1 MLHKMAFIAAVL
13 EKLNLLR
20 HIMLISDWWLIKLA
34 WEFHLIKVNIFFS
47 FFKIFLYFKIKTNLN
62 LECITAENYIKQYNN
77 WCDEYSRYQKALND
91 WENLKD
97 KSCSAATNMKTPRN

>member
-1 MLHKMAFIAAVL
+1 MGVSSNQSKNFQCYFFFI
-13 EKLNLLR
+13 NQ
-20 HIMLISDWWLIKLA
+20 IIK
-34 WEFHLIKVNIFFS
+34 F
-47 FFKIFLYFKIKTNLN
+47 LN

-97 KSCSAATNMKTPRN
+97 KSCSAAASTNMKIPRN